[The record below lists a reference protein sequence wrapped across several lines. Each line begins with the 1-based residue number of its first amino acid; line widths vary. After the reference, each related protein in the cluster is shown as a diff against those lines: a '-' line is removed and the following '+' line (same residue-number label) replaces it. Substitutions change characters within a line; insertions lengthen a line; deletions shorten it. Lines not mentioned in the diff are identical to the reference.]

1 MTAGWLALHYLVAR
15 PLLNGLTAL
24 AVALGIAIVVATTTL
39 ATSARQSARDAA
51 GGYQLLLAAKGSPI
65 QAVLST
71 LFFAEAPTGLI
82 PHDVY
87 ERLRADPGVTLA
99 VPFNFGDSYKRHLIV
114 GTTPDYL
121 RLLEGTLRRAPQ
133 IEPGGRWPERAFEA
147 VLGAAAARATGFRPG
162 DTFTAAHGFVEL
174 PADLAHHHEEQPYT
188 VVGILEETR
197 APADRAIFTTLE
209 TTWLIHEH
217 EAETPLG
224 RAPAAGADDDHHAD
238 DHARQVTAVLL
249 EGRSYGD
256 VARLN
261 AAFARRADVQ
271 PIFPGRTATQVL
283 GYLDRG
289 QSLLTAIAWL
299 AAGIACLGI
308 MISLFAAA
316 VERRRQIATLRAIGA
331 SRGTVLG
338 VMAVEGAAIAGAG
351 ALAGVALGR
360 LLAAAVAW
368 QLERFNGYLLP
379 PGPLGS
385 AELSTVAV
393 AVALGLVAGAVPAI
407 LALRE
412 DVARGLAAVT

>member
-1 MTAGWLALHYLVAR
+1 MTSVWLALHYLVAR

-24 AVALGIAIVVATTTL
+24 AVALGIAIVIAATTL
-39 ATSARQSARDAA
+39 ATAARQTARDTA

-71 LFFAEAPTGLI
+71 LFFAESPTGNI
-82 PHDVY
+82 PLDVF
-87 ERLRADPGVTLA
+87 ESVRTDPGLTHV
-99 VPFNFGDSYKRHLIV
+99 VPFNFGDSYKGHLIV

-121 RLLEGTLRRAPQ
+121 RHLQDTSRTSAQ
-133 IEPGGRWPERAFEA
+133 VAPGGRWPEKAFEA
-147 VLGAAAARATGFRPG
+147 AVGSAAAKATSLALG
-162 DTFTAAHGFVEL
+162 DTFVAAHGFVEL
-174 PADLAHHHEEQPYT
+174 PADLGHHHERQPYT

-209 TTWLIHEH
+209 TTWLIHGH
-217 EAETPLG
+217 ETEAPLG
-224 RAPAAGADDDHHAD
+224 RPAATGAEPHSDE
-238 DHARQVTAVLL
+238 HARQVTAVLL
-249 EGRSYGD
+249 EGRSYFD

-261 AAFARRADVQ
+261 ATFARHADVQ
-271 PIFPGRTATQVL
+271 PIFPGRTATQIL

-299 AAGIACLGI
+299 SAGIACLGI

-331 SRGTVLG
+331 SRATVLG

-351 ALAGVALGR
+351 ALAGVGLGR
-360 LLAAAVAW
+360 LLAVAVAW
-368 QLERFNGYLLP
+368 NLERTNGYVLSM
-379 PGPLGS
+379 GPLGL

-393 AVALGLVAGAVPAI
+393 AIGLGLIAGGIPAF

-412 DVARGLAAVT
+412 DVAKGLVAGT